1 MEALTVDYDSFG
13 SFFVNN
19 GSDIIAWRAKKFLT
33 KEPTTLEWLQSLE
46 PDSILVDIGA
56 NIGIYSIPAALF
68 HVKKV
73 YAVEPE
79 LKNFTELVNNIE
91 LNNLDESRIEA
102 IPIAISSEFA
112 ETITQ
117 IYLTSD
123 QPGMSCHQVGRNQD
137 FKLSPIKKKR
147 KHRSVYCVSLADF
160 IQNLPIND
168 SDKLH
173 LKIDVDGIETDVCE
187 SLFKNNYI
195 HRISSLQIELNPE
208 IETHKDLIN
217 RLHSYGFSFLH
228 SQVRRA
234 VRKSG
239 SFKGF
244 AEYVFRRRI
253 PSKIF
258 NLLPEHT
265 KQSLSTVNRTTE
277 NDISSDFYVDPSIQ
291 EAKIPDITAKHGSQI
306 TKISDNPPCFTINN
320 GLKLSQKRQISN
332 LIVSSID
339 KTENFTFKS
348 QSADY
353 VVNDQQR
360 LKVSLNE
367 IFIYSPNY
375 KKYLQSL
382 VADLNML
389 KNLTKAIVPTLQEQN
404 FADSTRPFLDKN
416 HTIIARARHFVD
428 LRGFY
433 LARHNDSS
441 DTFLAY
447 ICPLESFAT
456 TTSLFT
462 KKPSAGCF
470 RDKNDVSSLNFNYE
484 SQFTPNT
491 KISFISEGELGM
503 AVESNNST
511 LRAYSVTSINSR
523 LDESIIIPNVNF
535 EGLNREKKNSSSAR
549 KALKGMGH
557 GVFPPIQETLR
568 PILLIDYCLW
578 PEELEI
584 GKIYTGGDSS
594 ELIGALCSLS
604 DLNQFL

>member
-1 MEALTVDYDSFG
+1 MEALTVDYKSFG

-137 FKLSPIKKKR
+137 FKLSPIKKTR

-187 SLFKNNYI
+187 SLFKKNYI

-253 PSKIF
+253 PSKVF

-291 EAKIPDITAKHGSQI
+291 EAKIPDISAKHGSQI
-306 TKISDNPPCFTINN
+306 TKISDNPPCFTVNN

-332 LIVSSID
+332 LIVNSID

-360 LKVSLNE
+360 LKASLNE
-367 IFIYSPNY
+367 IFIDSPNY
-375 KKYLQSL
+375 KKYLQ
-382 VADLNML
+382 L
-389 KNLTKAIVPTLQEQN
+389 KVLKQSISVT
-404 FADSTRPFLDKN
+404 
-416 HTIIARARHFVD
+416 
-428 LRGFY
+428 
-433 LARHNDSS
+433 
-441 DTFLAY
+441 
-447 ICPLESFAT
+447 
-456 TTSLFT
+456 LFT
-462 KKPSAGCF
+462 LV
-470 RDKNDVSSLNFNYE
+470 D
-484 SQFTPNT
+484 Q
-491 KISFISEGELGM
+491 
-503 AVESNNST
+503 
-511 LRAYSVTSINSR
+511 
-523 LDESIIIPNVNF
+523 
-535 EGLNREKKNSSSAR
+535 
-549 KALKGMGH
+549 
-557 GVFPPIQETLR
+557 
-568 PILLIDYCLW
+568 
-578 PEELEI
+578 
-584 GKIYTGGDSS
+584 
-594 ELIGALCSLS
+594 
-604 DLNQFL
+604 